1 LMIFI
6 GTAQLIRQTSLQTS
20 LFKDWITQSHWRNFW
35 GSGEHFD
42 WWAFPI
48 DDSSDRHGD
57 RYNVT
62 PAISELRN
70 DPEFLNAVLEN
81 AQLFAFG
88 LGYDLVTGQV
98 IDPTRADHYAVR
110 LYKCGRALHLWGM
123 PQAHRAFV
131 GCVEYLLEG
140 HRELA
145 KTLNGIRAGETPEL
159 NPLGID
165 LVIPSVQHPHESI

>member
-1 LMIFI
+1 MIFI

-20 LFKDWITQSHWRNFW
+20 LFKDWITQSQWRNFW

-48 DDSSDRHGD
+48 DVSSDRHGD
-57 RYNVT
+57 RYNVA
-62 PAISELRN
+62 PAIAELRN
-70 DPEFLNAVLEN
+70 DPEFLHAVLEN

-88 LGYDLVTGQV
+88 LGYDLVTGRV

-123 PQAHRAFV
+123 PEAHRAFV
-131 GCVEYLLEG
+131 GCVDYLLEG
-140 HRELA
+140 HPELA
-145 KTLNGIRAGETPEL
+145 KTLAGIRADKTPEL
-159 NPLGID
+159 NPLVID
-165 LVIPSVQHPHESI
+165 LVVVPENQHPRETI

>member
-1 LMIFI
+1 VRRKQEGETGGREAFARTLFI
-6 GTAQLIRQTSLQTS
+6 ERLGQPQGLEQVGAAGAA
-20 LFKDWITQSHWRNFW
+20 
-35 GSGEHFD
+35 GSRATGGLR
-42 WWAFPI
+42 A
-48 DDSSDRHGD
+48 DRHGD

-123 PQAHRAFV
+123 PEAHRAFV

-145 KTLNGIRAGETPEL
+145 KTLNGIRADETPEL